1 MDNSSEH
8 RCAGISARQK
18 FQMSKRFISYK
29 YRKNNTGTKGKSNQ
43 NLNALKSLSMMS
55 MLNSQG
61 QKKKEELGGVFV
73 LNYFIVLLFTH
84 NRFKNKI
91 LLFSFLKW
99 LLYWYNS

>member
-1 MDNSSEH
+1 
-8 RCAGISARQK
+8 
-18 FQMSKRFISYK
+18 MSKKFISYK
-29 YRKNNTGTKGKSNQ
+29 QKKNNTGTKGKSNQ

-91 LLFSFLKW
+91 PLFSFLKC